1 MLRTLESSQGSRADA
16 FLLEERDDSTAEG
29 HHDGGDGD
37 DKYHGGFA
45 LARSLGIVRGPRA
58 GGDGLAPF
66 RAACA
71 RFFGAGSSGNSSD
84 GDYDESSASADLD
97 SRDSRES
104 DSADAA
110 YAAAQVERLS
120 EARALLPEGAFG
132 MLLADFVEA
141 AAARALGA
149 RRVFQFLACCSTS
162 PPTPTDAL

>member
-71 RFFGAGSSGNSSD
+71 RFLPLPKGVAT
-84 GDYDESSASADLD
+84 
-97 SRDSRES
+97 
-104 DSADAA
+104 
-110 YAAAQVERLS
+110 
-120 EARALLPEGAFG
+120 RALMVPRNL
-132 MLLADFVEA
+132 
-141 AAARALGA
+141 
-149 RRVFQFLACCSTS
+149 
-162 PPTPTDAL
+162 